1 MKILTILL
9 SLFCAVLLSLL
20 AAIVASGKLR
30 PAPVAV
36 TDLPPASEQRASLF
50 PEQSRAVEELL
61 RAILARQE
69 ALERQESLLNER
81 EQQIRQ
87 ESAVLSRLREELS
100 TAKAEINSY
109 LKQMDE
115 LAVGWDADERKNTR
129 KLAEFYARM
138 DPQNA
143 ARLLSNIETD
153 RAARI
158 LNQLS
163 DRQAGAIMDAA
174 VALGAD
180 GIKLAVEWTD
190 TIRQMKEPRTT
201 PK

>member
-1 MKILTILL
+1 MKFLTLLL
-9 SLFCAVLLSLL
+9 SLACAALLSVLVAL
-20 AAIVASGKLR
+20 YASGRLTKD
-30 PAPVAV
+30 PAPSAE
-36 TDLPPASEQRASLF
+36 PPPPEDVRASLF

-61 RAILARQE
+61 QAIIARQE
-69 ALERQESLLNER
+69 ALERQETLLDER
-81 EQQIRQ
+81 ENQIRQ
-87 ESAVLSRLREELS
+87 ETIVLSRMREELAV
-100 TAKAEINSY
+100 AKKEIDAY
-109 LKQMDE
+109 LAQMDQ
-115 LAVGWDADERKNTR
+115 LAVDWDADERKNTR

-158 LNQLS
+158 LTQLS

-190 TIRQMKEPRTT
+190 IIRQMKEPRKSTN
-201 PK
+201 

>member
-1 MKILTILL
+1 MKFLALLL
-9 SLFCAVLLSLL
+9 SLACAALLSIL
-20 AAIVASGKLR
+20 AALYASGRLTV
-30 PAPVAV
+30 APSPPDE
-36 TDLPPASEQRASLF
+36 TPPAEDVRASLF

-61 RAILARQE
+61 RAIIARQE
-69 ALERQESLLNER
+69 AVERQESLLTER
-81 EQQIRQ
+81 EDQIRQ
-87 ESAVLSRLREELS
+87 ESIVLARMREELAI
-100 TAKAEINSY
+100 AKKEIDAY
-109 LKQMDE
+109 LAQMDQ

-143 ARLLSNIETD
+143 ARLLSNIEPD

-158 LNQLS
+158 LTQLS

-190 TIRQMKEPRTT
+190 IIRQMKEPRKPT
-201 PK
+201 P

>member
-1 MKILTILL
+1 MKFLTLLL
-9 SLFCAVLLSLL
+9 SLACAALLSVLVAL
-20 AAIVASGKLR
+20 YASGRLAKT
-30 PAPVAV
+30 PDPSAE
-36 TDLPPASEQRASLF
+36 PPPPEDVRASLF

-61 RAILARQE
+61 QAIIARQE
-69 ALERQESLLNER
+69 ALERQETLLDER
-81 EQQIRQ
+81 ENQIRQ
-87 ESAVLSRLREELS
+87 ETIVLSRMREELAV
-100 TAKAEINSY
+100 AKKEIDAY
-109 LKQMDE
+109 LAQMDQ
-115 LAVGWDADERKNTR
+115 LAVDWDADERKNTR

-158 LNQLS
+158 LTQLS

-190 TIRQMKEPRTT
+190 IIRQMKEPRKSTN
-201 PK
+201 